1 MQTPSLSS
9 PNGEQTV
16 RRVALLALLYL
27 IPSVQAMLPIDDPD
41 IWWRFRMGEWIVE
54 NYRVPFADYFSA
66 NDVGKPWIEYSWLFA
81 LAAYL
86 VQAKFGLSG
95 LVYFVVALGLGIAFA
110 AHQLIRR
117 SGLSL
122 QTEVVVLAMALG
134 AMKPVMS
141 PRPWLFTIGFFVVEL
156 LIIIRVRRSGN
167 DRLLWVLPP
176 LFVFWANSHIQF
188 VYGLAVIGILFA
200 ESLLVQLGWFGS
212 KILVPPLSAARL
224 ALVTLVCT
232 IATLLTPYHYLLYK
246 QVFDYMGGQTG
257 AFSYISELHPMFF
270 RSPTDWLVLSL
281 ALSGAFSLGWQRA
294 WRPFPMLLLLMG
306 AFLAFR
312 ARRDAW
318 VLAVAAMGTIGDA
331 NWNFPVAGSF
341 RFSKGQ
347 IMLTTVV
354 VVLTLGL
361 VSLGRGINEA
371 NLHAAVEKKFP
382 VKAVNFVRANRL
394 PGPLFNHLDWGGFL
408 IWRLR
413 EPPVVMDGRI
423 NLYGDER
430 VERSLN
436 TWQAGPGWETDPE
449 LLKARLVIS
458 DRARPLVFRLRNHPG
473 YKIAYEDD
481 TAVIFAAAK

>member
-1 MQTPSLSS
+1 
-9 PNGEQTV
+9 
-16 RRVALLALLYL
+16 
-27 IPSVQAMLPIDDPD
+27 
-41 IWWRFRMGEWIVE
+41 
-54 NYRVPFADYFSA
+54 
-66 NDVGKPWIEYSWLFA
+66 
-81 LAAYL
+81 
-86 VQAKFGLSG
+86 
-95 LVYFVVALGLGIAFA
+95 
-110 AHQLIRR
+110 
-117 SGLSL
+117 
-122 QTEVVVLAMALG
+122 
-134 AMKPVMS
+134 
-141 PRPWLFTIGFFVVEL
+141 
-156 LIIIRVRRSGN
+156 
-167 DRLLWVLPP
+167 
-176 LFVFWANSHIQF
+176 
-188 VYGLAVIGILFA
+188 
-200 ESLLVQLGWFGS
+200 
-212 KILVPPLSAARL
+212 
-224 ALVTLVCT
+224 
-232 IATLLTPYHYLLYK
+232 
-246 QVFDYMGGQTG
+246 
-257 AFSYISELHPMFF
+257 
-270 RSPTDWLVLSL
+270 
-281 ALSGAFSLGWQRA
+281 
-294 WRPFPMLLLLMG
+294 MLLLLMG

-423 NLYGDER
+423 NLYGDQR

-449 LLKARLVIS
+449 LIKANLVIV
-458 DRARPLVFRLRNHPG
+458 DKARPLVSRLREHPG
-473 YKIAYEDD
+473 YKVAYEDD
-481 TAVIFAAAK
+481 IAVVFIAAR

>member
-1 MQTPSLSS
+1 
-9 PNGEQTV
+9 
-16 RRVALLALLYL
+16 
-27 IPSVQAMLPIDDPD
+27 
-41 IWWRFRMGEWIVE
+41 
-54 NYRVPFADYFSA
+54 
-66 NDVGKPWIEYSWLFA
+66 
-81 LAAYL
+81 
-86 VQAKFGLSG
+86 
-95 LVYFVVALGLGIAFA
+95 
-110 AHQLIRR
+110 
-117 SGLSL
+117 
-122 QTEVVVLAMALG
+122 
-134 AMKPVMS
+134 
-141 PRPWLFTIGFFVVEL
+141 
-156 LIIIRVRRSGN
+156 
-167 DRLLWVLPP
+167 LLWVLPP

-188 VYGLAVIGILFA
+188 VYGLAVLGILFA
-200 ESLLVQLGWFGS
+200 ESLLVQVGWFGS

-246 QVFDYMGGQTG
+246 QVFDYIGGQTG
-257 AFSYISELHPMFF
+257 AFNYISELHPMFF

-341 RFSKGQ
+341 RFTKGQ

-354 VVLTLGL
+354 VVLTLCL

-436 TWQAGPGWETDPE
+436 TWQAGPGWESDPE

-458 DRARPLVFRLRNHPG
+458 DRARPLVFRLRNHPR

-481 TAVIFAAAK
+481 TAVVFAAAK